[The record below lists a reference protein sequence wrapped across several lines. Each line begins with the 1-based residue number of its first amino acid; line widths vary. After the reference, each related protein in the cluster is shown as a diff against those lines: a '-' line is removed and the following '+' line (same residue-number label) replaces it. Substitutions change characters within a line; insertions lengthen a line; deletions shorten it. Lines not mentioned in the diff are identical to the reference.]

1 MTSLYPQSCL
11 SLKKGIRYDLL
22 AAGSLYGV
30 TRAGVQELLVSIHVS
45 MQCGQHRPILGH
57 VGRISHFFQH
67 GWRQPG
73 WGHRCDWGRGGVIW
87 TDVFLVAGSAV
98 LEPYLYDTPA

>member
-30 TRAGVQELLVSIHVS
+30 TRAGVQELLVSYKIEKRRGHQFFRATERDLNKGKVS
-45 MQCGQHRPILGH
+45 ITVSE
-57 VGRISHFFQH
+57 VGINSM
-67 GWRQPG
+67 W
-73 WGHRCDWGRGGVIW
+73 
-87 TDVFLVAGSAV
+87 
-98 LEPYLYDTPA
+98 YLASDKSSSPLTSL